1 MYGNAIVG
9 CPVILK
15 GTDAI
20 RSANIRSYLK
30 SLCRMWERDSHSC
43 KKLKTGFQQLEL
55 RETGLVGKELSNEIG
70 EDVVLT
76 GVQLHAEFIDI
87 V

>member
-1 MYGNAIVG
+1 MYGNAKVG
-9 CPVILK
+9 CPVFLK

-20 RSANIRSYLK
+20 RSTNIRSYLK
-30 SLCRMWERDSHSC
+30 SMSKTWERDSHSC

-55 RETGLVGKELSNEIG
+55 RETGLVGKELSKERG

-76 GVQLHAEFIDI
+76 GVQLHAEFIDK